1 MKKDKKTIR
10 IANFALVFGIMLGLI
25 LGIILGMFMQQ
36 AIVIGGAYKVAQGL
50 EGTNFEINIDL
61 NETELVNGFSQ
72 VLNETIKEGFK
83 EEEK

>member
-1 MKKDKKTIR
+1 MR
-10 IANFALVFGIMLGLI
+10 NNLVFGIMLGLI

-61 NETELVNGFSQ
+61 NETELVKGFTKF
-72 VLNETIKEGFK
+72 LNESFEEINESKFEEVKE
-83 EEEK
+83 